1 MTKYFLAEFDAT
13 IKIGYYKCCPEPYP
27 SVIYKMYLRRRSKY
41 YVYNIFIPSLL
52 ITLLAIMSFFLP
64 ESSGERVT
72 LLITN
77 FVSLA
82 FFIMMLSSMVPP
94 TSEVTPLLEIYLT
107 AVFVEI
113 CGALILRCFID
124 TGKRQYKS
132 PGWFITKFVNN
143 YLAWVLQSK
152 QPSCGNM
159 ATGMQYATDEL
170 EMESIDLYIPDIDVT
185 RETNHRQTKEDN
197 DDIESRSGSETFRRK
212 NGHTSNN
219 RGYDNKTIVN
229 DENSNLPLQLKND
242 KDVHDVKARILSSL
256 EVMSDSAKEKRVT
269 ELRKRELNEM
279 LGKLDQFFFCL
290 FTLVMA
296 ITLALLLATPPKV
309 TL

>member
-1 MTKYFLAEFDAT
+1 
-13 IKIGYYKCCPEPYP
+13 
-27 SVIYKMYLRRRSKY
+27 
-41 YVYNIFIPSLL
+41 
-52 ITLLAIMSFFLP
+52 
-64 ESSGERVT
+64 
-72 LLITN
+72 
-77 FVSLA
+77 
-82 FFIMMLSSMVPP
+82 MVPP

-124 TGKRQYKS
+124 TGKRQYKP

-143 YLAWVLQSK
+143 YLARVFRSK
-152 QPSCGNM
+152 QPSCGNI
-159 ATGMQYATDEL
+159 ATGMPCAKDEL

-197 DDIESRSGSETFRRK
+197 DDIEIRYGSETFRRK

-219 RGYDNKTIVN
+219 HGYDNKALVN
-229 DENSNLPLQLKND
+229 DENSNISLQQNDD
-242 KDVHDVKARILSSL
+242 KDLHVVKARILSSL
-256 EVMSDSAKEKRVT
+256 DVMCDSAKEKRVA

-279 LGKLDQFFFCL
+279 LGKLDQFFFWL

-296 ITLALLLATPPKV
+296 ITLAVLLATPPKV